1 MSFVYRGHP
10 SCDETITGY
19 SPTAFSAAGQTCY
32 IPVPYRAHIMEC
44 GFIPIT
50 SSVTSAITL
59 QVSLSS
65 VAGGSFVSGGVVA
78 SGTGTFASGA
88 LTKGA
93 IASVSLDGT
102 VIVPKGSQLEFI
114 HSGGFNSA
122 QGGCTVYA
130 VIRKTATA

>member
-1 MSFVYRGHP
+1 MSFMYEGHP
-10 SCDETITGY
+10 SADHVITAY

-32 IPVPYRAHIMEC
+32 MPIPYRAYITEC

-50 SSVTSAITL
+50 SSVTTQVTL

-93 IASVSLDGT
+93 VASVAVSNLL
-102 VIVPKGSQLEFI
+102 VPKGSQLEFTT
-114 HSGGFNSA
+114 SGGTNSL
-122 QGGCTVYA
+122 QGGCTIYA
-130 VIRKTATA
+130 VVRRAESQ